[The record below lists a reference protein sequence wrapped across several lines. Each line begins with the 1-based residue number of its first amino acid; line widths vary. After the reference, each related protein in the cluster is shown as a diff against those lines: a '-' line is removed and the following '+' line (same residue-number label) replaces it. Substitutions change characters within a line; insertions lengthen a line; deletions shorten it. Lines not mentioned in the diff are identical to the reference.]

1 MSTSD
6 EKSPKKAATPETAA
20 EGEAAVR
27 GKDFIR
33 TRIDADLASG
43 KHGGRVAVR
52 FPPEPN
58 GYLHIG
64 HAKSICLNFGIA
76 REYEGATCNLRFD
89 DTNPNTESSEYVE
102 GIQEDVRWLGF
113 SWAGDL
119 KFTSDYFEQ
128 LHGWAVEL
136 IGKGLAFVDDQNAD
150 EIRANQGSLTEPGT
164 PSPYRDRGIEEN
176 LELFGR
182 MTKGEFA
189 EGDKVLRAKIDL
201 ASSTLVFR
209 DPILYRI
216 VNTPHHRTG
225 GDYHVYPMYDMAHG
239 YSDAIEGI
247 THSLCTLEFQDH
259 RPLYDWLLDNVDVP
273 ARPEQIEFA
282 RLGLTHTVMSK
293 RLLKQLVDGGH
304 VSGWDDPRLPTVRGL
319 RRRGYTAAAI
329 RSFCEGIGVTKSD
342 ATIEMAR
349 LEAELRQDLNK
360 HAERRMAVL
369 DPLKLVI
376 ENYPEGETEEL
387 EAINNPED
395 EAAGTRSLPFGR
407 ELWIERD
414 DFLEDPPKKFFRLTP
429 GREVRLR
436 YAYFVTCTGV
446 VKNDAG
452 DVVEVRCTYDPATRG
467 GDAPDGR
474 KVKGTIHWVSAAH
487 AVPAE
492 VRLYDKLFTVE
503 DPARPPEGQ
512 TFLDLLNPD
521 SLEVVQGAQL
531 EPSLADWTEDQGCQ
545 FERTGYF
552 CLDRD
557 SKPEALVFNRT
568 VTLRDSWAKIAP
580 KQQQKKQK

>member
-1 MSTSD
+1 MSNRQD
-6 EKSPKKAATPETAA
+6 DKAKQAA
-20 EGEAAVR
+20 AQQNDAGEGEGPAR

-33 TRIDADLASG
+33 TIIDEDLASA
-43 KHGGRVAVR
+43 KHDRVAVR

-76 REYEGATCNLRFD
+76 SEYPGATCNLRFD
-89 DTNPNTESSEYVE
+89 DTNPAAESNEFVE

-113 SWAGDL
+113 SWQGDL
-119 KFTSDYFEQ
+119 KFTSDYFDQ
-128 LHGWAVEL
+128 LHAWAVEL
-136 IGKGLAFVDDQNAD
+136 IEKGLAFVDDQNAD
-150 EIRANQGSLTEPGT
+150 EIRANQGSLTQPGT
-164 PSPYRDRGIEEN
+164 PSPYRDRSVEEN

-189 EGDKVLRAKIDL
+189 EGEKVLRAKIDM
-201 ASSTLVFR
+201 ASAVLVFR

-225 GDYHVYPMYDMAHG
+225 DDYHVYPMYDMAHG

-259 RPLYDWLLDNVDVP
+259 RPLYDWLLDHVETP
-273 ARPEQIEFA
+273 ARPRQIEFA
-282 RLGLTHTVMSK
+282 RLGLTYTVMSK
-293 RLLKQLVDGGH
+293 RLLKQLVEGGH
-304 VSGWDDPRLPTVRGL
+304 VTGWDDPRLPTLRGL
-319 RRRGYTAAAI
+319 RRRGYTAAAL

-349 LEAELRQDLNK
+349 LEAEIRQDLNK

-369 DPLKLVI
+369 RPLKLVV
-376 ENYPEGETEEL
+376 ENYPEGESETL
-387 EAINNPED
+387 DAVNNPED
-395 EAAGTRSLPFGR
+395 ESAGKRAVPFGR

-414 DFLEDPPKKFFRLTP
+414 DFLEDPPKKFFRMAP

-446 VKNDAG
+446 VKDESG
-452 DVVEVRCTYDPATRG
+452 EVVEVRCTYDPETRG

-474 KVKGTIHWVSAAH
+474 KVKGTIHWVSAEH
-487 AVPAE
+487 AADAE

-512 TFLDLLNPD
+512 TFIDLLNPD
-521 SLEVVQGAQL
+521 SLEVVSGAKL
-531 EPSLADWTEDQGCQ
+531 EPSLADWAVGQGCQ

-552 CLDRD
+552 CLDPD
-557 SKPEALVFNRT
+557 SKPGALVFNRT
-568 VTLRDSWAKIAP
+568 VTLRDSWAKIA
-580 KQQQKKQK
+580 KK